1 MKKLLLTGFE
11 PFGGE
16 SINPALEAVRSV
28 KDQIGSLQIIKLQV
42 PVVYREAG
50 RTVREAMEREKP
62 DAVLCIG
69 QAGGRDAVTVERIA
83 VNVMDAASADNA
95 GQVMSDQAIE
105 KDGPAAYF
113 TTMPVREMIKA
124 VQSKSIP
131 CRISNTAGTYVCNS
145 LIYEVL
151 HYAQQNMPHV
161 KACFIHVPY
170 IPEQTQD
177 KPAMPSLP
185 LEKIVEAIETA
196 IENCL

>member
-28 KDQIGSLQIIKLQV
+28 KDQIGSLQIIKLQI

-151 HYAQQNMPHV
+151 HYTQQNMPHV

>member
-1 MKKLLLTGFE
+1 
-11 PFGGE
+11 
-16 SINPALEAVRSV
+16 
-28 KDQIGSLQIIKLQV
+28 
-42 PVVYREAG
+42 
-50 RTVREAMEREKP
+50 
-62 DAVLCIG
+62 
-69 QAGGRDAVTVERIA
+69 
-83 VNVMDAASADNA
+83 
-95 GQVMSDQAIE
+95 
-105 KDGPAAYF
+105 
-113 TTMPVREMIKA
+113 MPVREMIKA